1 MKALAAIG
9 LASVIALAATSPAE
23 ARQGC
28 GQGFHRAPNGRC
40 VPNRGPRQQVYVV
53 GRFYPGQGYW
63 YNNRW
68 YQHRVHARNGWRY
81 R

>member
-1 MKALAAIG
+1 MRISITLG
-9 LASVIALAATSPAE
+9 LASVLAIAAAAPAE

-28 GQGFHRAPNGRC
+28 GPGMHRARNGMC
-40 VPNRGPRQQVYVV
+40 VVNRGRHQVFVV
-53 GRFYPGQGYW
+53 GRFYSGRGYW

-68 YQHRVHARNGWRY
+68 YQHRMRWHRGWRY

>member
-1 MKALAAIG
+1 MKTLAVIG
-9 LASVIALAATSPAE
+9 LASVIALAAASPAE

-28 GQGFHRAPNGRC
+28 GQGFHRAPNGAC

-68 YQHRVHARNGWRY
+68 YKQRSRWRNGWRY